1 MKKSII
7 LLLTVVLCL
16 ALCACGTTQNFSVAD
31 LEKSLEGKNGVLNV
45 ETSGKTIK
53 EFTYVVKD
61 VNAEKLYD
69 KSFCEKTFYEVLKG
83 NTMNLTYNELK
94 SMGAFIPLMSIVN
107 LLENSD
113 DTEFDYIQYTEELLG
128 IVCDGNTQKYNEW
141 SVSADIDVANDSI
154 TILATYE

>member
-7 LLLTVVLCL
+7 LLLTVILCL
-16 ALCACGTTQNFSVAD
+16 TLCACGTTQNFSVAD

-53 EFTYVVKD
+53 EFTYVVED
-61 VNAEKLYD
+61 INAEKLSD
-69 KSFCEKTFYEVLKG
+69 KSFCENAFYEVLNG

-107 LLENSD
+107 LLKNSD
-113 DTEFDYIQYTEELLG
+113 DAEFDYRQYTEELLG

-141 SVSADIDVANDSI
+141 SVSADIDVVNDSI